1 MEINFNTEQY
11 QLQFKPHVL
20 EDGHLII
27 TQFAGVVD
35 GVDVIID
42 PRTCTYTDM
51 EQLYLNGNV
60 DLFDIVPKIS

>member
-1 MEINFNTEQY
+1 MELDFNTEQY

-27 TQFAGVVD
+27 TQFD

-42 PRTCTYTDM
+42 PRTCTYADM
-51 EQLYLNGNV
+51 ERLYINGKAG
-60 DLFDIVPKIS
+60 LFDIVPLLQ

>member
-1 MEINFNTEQY
+1 MEINFNTEYY

-27 TQFAGVVD
+27 TQFD

-42 PRTCTYTDM
+42 PCTCTYTDM
-51 EQLYLNGNV
+51 EQLYINGKL
-60 DLFDIVPKIS
+60 DLFDIVPKLQ